1 MTSCS
6 TGGIIVTNI
15 AYEYGCPG
23 SNPRLDNFFFRFLRF
38 FVQFFFN
45 ARNILSIISSTAG
58 KIAGKTVY
66 PVPALYNL
74 PFFIHKN
81 RSRNFDTGW
90 VSYHIS
96 MVFIPI
102 PFKPQKGTPT
112 MVAPSTFNFQ
122 LILPRR
128 LPCRRDR
135 PSTLFYANNRS

>member
-6 TGGIIVTNI
+6 TCGIIVTNI

-45 ARNILSIISSTAG
+45 ARNILSIIPSTAG
-58 KIAGKTVY
+58 KIVY

-74 PFFIHKN
+74 PFLFIKID
-81 RSRNFDTGW
+81 RVILTQVGFRVISPWSLSRFLSNHRKALLRW
-90 VSYHIS
+90 LLHLHI
-96 MVFIPI
+96 
-102 PFKPQKGTPT
+102 
-112 MVAPSTFNFQ
+112 NFQ